1 MRLRGLHVGRFGR
14 KKLVLCTVP
23 LALLICSAGLKAQE
37 VKYIDLTLTPQR
49 TELRY
54 PPAPPPVC
62 QEGGTCIGAG
72 SGTVVAGVAD
82 GAPDWRDPHVLGVY
96 LDSVSPT
103 DIQLGQ
109 PFEVEFRVVN
119 TGRALIQLPVS
130 PNLSDLQPSDAS
142 AEFRYL
148 DLALVVQVDYK
159 VKGGAGCDGHVELY
173 GASDHKDTLLVLR
186 PGDWIRVK
194 ADVKFGA
201 CAVEPGLVKLY
212 GEYWLRMETYLP
224 HPGGSS
230 KAVHNLYP
238 NSTSTPPVEVYLL
251 RPPAGARSKH

>member
-1 MRLRGLHVGRFGR
+1 MKLRGVRAGRFGR
-14 KKLVLCTVP
+14 RKLVLCAVP
-23 LALLICSAGLKAQE
+23 FALLVCSAGLKAQE

-62 QEGGTCIGAG
+62 RKGGTCIGAG
-72 SGTVVAGVAD
+72 SGTSVGSVAD
-82 GAPDWRDPHVLGVY
+82 GAPDWRDPHALGVY

-103 DIQLGQ
+103 EMQLGQ

-119 TGRALIQLPVS
+119 TGRALIQLPIS

-142 AEFRYL
+142 AEIRYA
-148 DLALVVQVDYK
+148 DLALVVRVDYR
-159 VKGGAGCDGHVELY
+159 VKGGASCGGHVELY
-173 GASDHKDTLLVLR
+173 GASGHKDTLLVLR
-186 PGDWIRVK
+186 PGEWIRVK
-194 ADVKFGA
+194 ADVKFGD
-201 CAVEPGLVKLY
+201 CAVEPGLVNLY

-230 KAVHNLYP
+230 QAVQNLYP
-238 NSTSTPPVEVYLL
+238 NSTSTPPVEVYLFH
-251 RPPAGARSKH
+251 PPAGAPAKH